1 MRLQIGSELVL
12 TLEMKKNNNDISRM
26 TVIPVIFSS
35 SPNLFKEICIWKIFF
50 IFFYGM
56 PKTGTAFLYGQTLK
70 LYHWFL
76 WGLNSQSVLPE
87 KKSETE
93 FLDTYNVYS
102 IFPFLY
108 KILISLIVCT
118 YFYCQFSIN
127 ENCEG
132 QSS

>member
-1 MRLQIGSELVL
+1 MRLHIGSELIL

-50 IFFYGM
+50 IFF
-56 PKTGTAFLYGQTLK
+56 TACLK
-70 LYHWFL
+70 LEQLFFTVRL
-76 WGLNSQSVLPE
+76 LNCTIDFCEDSIVNQSYL
-87 KKSETE
+87 KKKIKNRI
-93 FLDTYNVYS
+93 FRYNVYS

>member
-1 MRLQIGSELVL
+1 ME
-12 TLEMKKNNNDISRM
+12 N
-26 TVIPVIFSS
+26 
-35 SPNLFKEICIWKIFF
+35 
-50 IFFYGM
+50 
-56 PKTGTAFLYGQTLK
+56 FLYFFTACLK
-70 LYHWFL
+70 LEQLFFTVRL
-76 WGLNSQSVLPE
+76 LNCTIDFCGDSIVNQSYLK